1 MAERDDLVRG
11 YAEAL
16 FAVAEAEGEAG
27 PALDQ
32 LFAFAKLLERDTRVR
47 EALVDPA
54 LPAENKRGMV
64 GDLLG
69 DRANPVAL
77 NLLGMIVDLGRGRD
91 LGRIVDELVR
101 VSAERGQ
108 RQVAEVRSAVPLDE
122 DRRRK
127 LAAALSEAT
136 GRTVEVRVVVDPSVI
151 GGVVTRLGDEVFD
164 GTVRSRLREVGRRMA
179 GGKG

>member
-108 RQVAEVRSAVPLDE
+108 RQVAEVR
-122 DRRRK
+122 
-127 LAAALSEAT
+127 
-136 GRTVEVRVVVDPSVI
+136 
-151 GGVVTRLGDEVFD
+151 
-164 GTVRSRLREVGRRMA
+164 
-179 GGKG
+179 